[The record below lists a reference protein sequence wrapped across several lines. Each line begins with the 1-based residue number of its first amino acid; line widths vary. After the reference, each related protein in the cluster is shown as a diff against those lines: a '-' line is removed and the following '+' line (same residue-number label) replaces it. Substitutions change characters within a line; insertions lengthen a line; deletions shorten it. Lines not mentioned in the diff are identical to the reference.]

1 MYNILD
7 QRLQFLPGV
16 GPEKAN
22 ILQAELD
29 IRTVRDLLL
38 YFPYRYVDRSVIYRI
53 CELTNDMPYVQ
64 LRGKV
69 LSASEEG
76 LGRSRR
82 YEASFSDDS
91 GIVKLVW
98 FAGINYI
105 KKTVVPGREFVVL
118 GKPVLFNM
126 TYSLSHPEIEEIKTE
141 APTESL
147 LGIHP
152 VYHTTE
158 KMKRR
163 FVTSKFLEKLVVLV
177 FQQLGNER
185 ISDTLSKDIRLFYNL
200 MPLHEAIRS
209 VHLPQNMQ
217 EVSKAQYRHK
227 FEELFFLQLSILT
240 LAKKRKIK
248 TQGYLFNR
256 IGDKFQSFYHDVL
269 PFPLTGAQKR
279 VVSEI
284 RNDLFGGNQMNRLV
298 QGDVGSGK
306 TIVAILTILL
316 ALDNGYQ
323 ACLMAPT
330 EILAEQHF
338 NSISKMLGQ
347 INVKVGLLTG
357 IVKGKKRQSIIEQLA
372 DGNIDVIVGTHALL
386 EDNVVFRN
394 LGCAI
399 IDEQHRFGVEQRS
412 KLWHKNQN
420 PPHILV
426 MTATPIPRT
435 LAMTVYGDLDV
446 SIIDELPPGRKPVA
460 TLHVYEQNFSK
471 VEELILRETSIGRQ
485 VYIVYPLIKE
495 SEKSDL
501 KDLEQ
506 GFDTICGMFPNLK
519 TGKLHGKMKESE
531 KNEIMRLFAEG
542 VIQVLVSTTVV
553 EVGVDVPNASVM
565 IIVNA
570 ERFGLSQLH
579 QLRGRVGR
587 GAEKSYCVLIT
598 GYKLAENTRKRMEI
612 MVGTNDGFAIA
623 EEDLRLRGP
632 GDIEG
637 TQQSG
642 LFFNLRIANIV
653 RDNEIL
659 ELARQAAS
667 SLVENDFEHLL
678 PQNQCTWER
687 LEQLHGHKVD
697 WSSIS

>member
-256 IGDKFQSFYHDVL
+256 IGEKFQSFYHDVL

-338 NSISKMLGQ
+338 HSISKMLGQ

-372 DGNIDVIVGTHALL
+372 DGEIDVIVGTHALL

-471 VEELILRETSIGRQ
+471 VAELILRETSIGRQ

-542 VIQVLVSTTVV
+542 AIQVLVSTTVI

-659 ELARQAAS
+659 ELARQAAF

>member
-126 TYSLSHPEIEEIKTE
+126 TYSLSHPEIEEIKTD
-141 APTESL
+141 APTETL

-209 VHLPQNMQ
+209 VHLAQNMQ

-372 DGNIDVIVGTHALL
+372 DGEIDVIVGTHALL

-471 VEELILRETSIGRQ
+471 VAELILRETSIGRQ

-542 VIQVLVSTTVV
+542 VIQVLVSTTVI

>member
-7 QRLQFLPGV
+7 QRLQFLLGV

-38 YFPYRYVDRSVIYRI
+38 YFPYRYVDRSVIYRV

-126 TYSLSHPEIEEIKTE
+126 TYSLSHPEIEEIKTD

-185 ISDTLSKDIRLFYNL
+185 ISDTLSKHIRLFYNL

-372 DGNIDVIVGTHALL
+372 DGEIDVIVGTHALL

-471 VEELILRETSIGRQ
+471 VAELILRETSIGRQ

-542 VIQVLVSTTVV
+542 VIQVLVSTTVI

-678 PQNQCTWER
+678 PQNQCMWER

>member
-126 TYSLSHPEIEEIKTE
+126 TYSLSHPEIEEIKTD
-141 APTESL
+141 APTETL

-284 RNDLFGGNQMNRLV
+284 RNGLFGGNQMNRLV

-372 DGNIDVIVGTHALL
+372 DGEIDVIVGTHALL

-471 VEELILRETSIGRQ
+471 VAELILRETSIGRQ

-542 VIQVLVSTTVV
+542 AIQVLVSTTVI